1 MSSFLNQQ
9 DYKSLVQDHILA
21 QVLANDFDILDEAE
35 MMALSEMESYLS
47 GRFDVQAIFAAQ
59 GNDRHKGVLM
69 YAMDMTLYHLHSRV
83 SPRNISQL
91 RTDRY
96 NRAIEWLEKV
106 VSGELSPDLPKK
118 VDEDDKPDNRLR
130 WGSNEKPE
138 FRF

>member
-1 MSSFLNQQ
+1 MSAFLNQT

-21 QVLANDFDILDEAE
+21 QVLANDYDILDEAE

-47 GRFDVQAIFAAQ
+47 GRFNVQTIFAAT
-59 GNDRHKGVLM
+59 GTERHRAILM

-91 RTDRY
+91 RVDRY

-106 VSGELSPDLPKK
+106 VTGELSPDLPIK
-118 VDEDDKPDNRLR
+118 VNQDDTPNNRLR

-138 FRF
+138 FRY